1 MDKKDSAFAPT
12 QKLAGGTGRRHKE
25 KEPCEGCVYYGGCKK
40 AVRCCNYYLITGN
53 RRPCQQGAGC
63 TVRAEGGR
71 AKRKPMK
78 IRANR

>member
-1 MDKKDSAFAPT
+1 MDEKESALTHT
-12 QKLAGGTGRRHKE
+12 QKHTDGTGRRHK
-25 KEPCEGCVYYGGCKK
+25 KEDPCEGCCYYGGYAK

-53 RRPCQQGAGC
+53 RRPCPQGEGC
-63 TVRAEGGR
+63 TVRIDGGN